1 MITKE
6 CETVSKMS
14 SEIEV
19 DESYFLLRYTR
30 NCKQKEL
37 KECVASVGVGL
48 TRKHLCFYF
57 VTPLVT
63 A

>member
-1 MITKE
+1 
-6 CETVSKMS
+6 MS
-14 SEIEV
+14 AEIEV

-30 NCKQKEL
+30 NCKQKVQ
-37 KECVASVGVGL
+37 KGCVVSVGVGL
-48 TRKHLCFYF
+48 ARKHLCFYF